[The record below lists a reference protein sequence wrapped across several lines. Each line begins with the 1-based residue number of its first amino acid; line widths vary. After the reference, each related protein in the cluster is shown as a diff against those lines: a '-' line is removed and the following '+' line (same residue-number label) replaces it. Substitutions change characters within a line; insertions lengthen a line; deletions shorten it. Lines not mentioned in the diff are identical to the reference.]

1 MSLTVQFYTMLA
13 MIAMGSFFGASLDT
27 YNRFLKRGERKRW
40 IIFLN
45 DILFWMLQGLVI
57 FYILFLVNQ
66 GEVRFYIFIALVCG
80 FAGYQALLKGI
91 YLKVLEVII
100 QVIVIVWTFV
110 IRGINGLII
119 SPLKWLMILIIS
131 ICIGIG
137 KGLLGLVQIGLK
149 VILWI
154 IKVIL
159 TPIKWL
165 GKGLWMLFPKKVKF
179 AVERFWASFAGKL
192 KQSKNTLM
200 NGMKW
205 LYTRFKRKP

>member
-1 MSLTVQFYTMLA
+1 MLA

-27 YNRFLKRGERKRW
+27 YNRFLKRGKRKRW

-80 FAGYQALLKGI
+80 FSFYQALLKGI
-91 YLKVLEVII
+91 YAKLLEAII
-100 QVIVIVWTFV
+100 QVVATVWIFF
-110 IRGINGLII
+110 IRFLNGLII
-119 SPLKWLMILIIS
+119 SPLKWIVILVVS
-131 ICIGIG
+131 IFIGIG
-137 KGLLGLVQIGLK
+137 KVLLGLVQIGLK
-149 VILWI
+149 VLLWI
-154 IKVIL
+154 VKVII
-159 TPIKWL
+159 TPIKWI
-165 GKGLWMLFPKKVKF
+165 GKGLWRLFPKKVKF
-179 AVERFWASFAGKL
+179 AVERFWTSFAGKL
-192 KQSKNTLM
+192 KHSKNKLI